1 MVFLYPQTQHALIP
15 QTGQA
20 AKNENIA
27 LARETSAFR
36 AEFFQLLNDKIE
48 EILPNYDNVTN
59 NNQLYSQIRPI
70 LDTDNRIKLAHQR
83 RSQLQDRLWQ
93 RIISDIAEDSNRLTQ
108 EFSTY
113 QKLSNQGALELNP
126 ELEYPSHQLKR
137 DIHRMPGGYLQNRD
151 ENDFWTG
158 AVYDHG
164 FFFYGQ
170 GWFGGLND
178 ELGHTLINNVLGKYY
193 PQFTPQTILD
203 MGCSVGHSTL
213 PYTEAYPQAKVY
225 GIDLGPALLR
235 YASARARTFPQK
247 VYFYQQNAEKTD
259 FSANS
264 FDLVVSHILLHEIPA
279 GARKRV
285 LAESYRLLKPGG
297 VMIHLE
303 SQLFLS
309 PPSLVARYFRDTEVW
324 VNSEPYL
331 ASSKL
336 EDLKN
341 YALSAG
347 FATQEFKI
355 QRVAGHF
362 AQQRGN
368 NNPGWLAIGARKL

>member
-137 DIHRMPGGYLQNRD
+137 DI
-151 ENDFWTG
+151 
-158 AVYDHG
+158 
-164 FFFYGQ
+164 
-170 GWFGGLND
+170 
-178 ELGHTLINNVLGKYY
+178 
-193 PQFTPQTILD
+193 
-203 MGCSVGHSTL
+203 
-213 PYTEAYPQAKVY
+213 
-225 GIDLGPALLR
+225 
-235 YASARARTFPQK
+235 
-247 VYFYQQNAEKTD
+247 
-259 FSANS
+259 
-264 FDLVVSHILLHEIPA
+264 
-279 GARKRV
+279 
-285 LAESYRLLKPGG
+285 
-297 VMIHLE
+297 
-303 SQLFLS
+303 
-309 PPSLVARYFRDTEVW
+309 
-324 VNSEPYL
+324 
-331 ASSKL
+331 
-336 EDLKN
+336 
-341 YALSAG
+341 
-347 FATQEFKI
+347 
-355 QRVAGHF
+355 
-362 AQQRGN
+362 
-368 NNPGWLAIGARKL
+368 